1 MLTQS
6 EEEGR
11 SAKEPVREHS
21 ERKREEQPGRGSQ
34 KPWEMSKGCTQRQHR
49 TRQVRTG
56 RRPGELPREP
66 AGTGAGSLG
75 RQQGVVTR
83 TQPTGTI

>member
-11 SAKEPVREHS
+11 SAKKPVWEHS
-21 ERKREEQPGRGSQ
+21 ERKREKQPGRGSQ
-34 KPWEMSKGCTQRQHR
+34 KPREMSKGCTQRQHR

-56 RRPGELPREP
+56 RCPGELPRDP
-66 AGTGAGSLG
+66 
-75 RQQGVVTR
+75 QGPG
-83 TQPTGTI
+83 QAL